1 MNINITEISKEEM
14 RSILKALPVEK
25 LRLPLIEDN
34 KLAKRYISGFRV
46 NNVTYTQLVPLY
58 YQETHNR
65 NTDVERALKSELYSY
80 IKECNLEDKLELLSE
95 DISWKE
101 CIGFGMA
108 LGDSGCEIGI
118 DILLKVAEKK
128 ISDEKKQLIGAL
140 HEQQLKY
147 RSENDSIVAKY
158 EKEAA
163 DADNLIEKLKK
174 EISNSSAKKEKADE
188 LRKKAESSLGEKCEE
203 ISRLKEQIQELALS
217 KDEIELEMNNVKKGL
232 EQAES
237 TIDDLNQLIIKK
249 DESIRSLNNDC
260 QKINEQNTKLQ
271 KEKQLIYDEAIAR
284 LVKDTIEDL
293 KEEYDVDLEGYA
305 KTIENADSGKG
316 ILAVW
321 EQISKNN
328 AAIVEDIENS
338 MRNNVLDMGIID
350 QCNDVENSVLIKYV
364 IVKAIKS
371 LYFEFMSAAEKEK
384 KMFSELRK

>member
-1 MNINITEISKEEM
+1 MGSK
-14 RSILKALPVEK
+14 S
-25 LRLPLIEDN
+25 
-34 KLAKRYISGFRV
+34 
-46 NNVTYTQLVPLY
+46 
-58 YQETHNR
+58 
-65 NTDVERALKSELYSY
+65 
-80 IKECNLEDKLELLSE
+80 
-95 DISWKE
+95 
-101 CIGFGMA
+101 
-108 LGDSGCEIGI
+108 
-118 DILLKVAEKK
+118 
-128 ISDEKKQLIGAL
+128 
-140 HEQQLKY
+140 
-147 RSENDSIVAKY
+147 
-158 EKEAA
+158 
-163 DADNLIEKLKK
+163 
-174 EISNSSAKKEKADE
+174 
-188 LRKKAESSLGEKCEE
+188 
-203 ISRLKEQIQELALS
+203 LALS